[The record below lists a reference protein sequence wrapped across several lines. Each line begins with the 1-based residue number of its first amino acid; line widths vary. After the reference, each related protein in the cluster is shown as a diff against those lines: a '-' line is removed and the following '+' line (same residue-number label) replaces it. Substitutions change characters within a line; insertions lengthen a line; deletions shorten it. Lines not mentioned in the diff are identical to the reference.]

1 MNANWTPLL
10 QSALQ
15 RLLDLAKTSDGDGIS
30 DVNLL
35 TAIAIFLL
43 HAPSNV
49 VGEAP
54 GLKYPAVNAYVRSF
68 QNLIN
73 DSLSRRKVVMAA
85 SSVLASADRGVAQPL
100 AQAIA
105 SPVLDYLLVDE
116 TSRAA
121 KSEGM
126 YADCGNFNIFLSFRF
141 YMKSILGSATSAIVT
156 HYRFLIFMNFCT
168 L

>member
-73 DSLSRRKVVMAA
+73 DSISRRKVVMAA

-126 YADCGNFNIFLSFRF
+126 YIITVRKIQVFSITQILREINFWES
-141 YMKSILGSATSAIVT
+141 ST
-156 HYRFLIFMNFCT
+156 
-168 L
+168 